1 MAVVKVRGIKNHYH
15 PHVCS
20 LCLPLPPL
28 HYRTRQTDQCPH
40 SPPRTN
46 RPCQAQRARIRSLP
60 PVGRYTCPCMNHIK
74 APLAATLSYGIIRD
88 HPFMDGNK
96 CTGSSPR
103 FELIVLWTSRSAWQR
118 SSWRMNTF
126 VLWVY
131 PGWRMAAR

>member
-15 PHVCS
+15 PRVCS

-28 HYRTRQTDQCPH
+28 HCRTRQTDQCPH

-46 RPCQAQRARIRSLP
+46 RPCQAQQARIRSLP

-96 CTGSSPR
+96 CTAFFLANEYLRAMG
-103 FELIVLWTSRSAWQR
+103 I
-118 SSWRMNTF
+118 
-126 VLWVY
+126 
-131 PGWRMAAR
+131 PGWANGCKM